1 MDLLTKYQ
9 DLLTH
14 VTKVTYCFLTGVHPF
29 EILTQCLN
37 TKKANFVCMIHLTAP
52 PGNHLDHSKLTK
64 LTILGE
70 SFSHNS
76 FKLLFS
82 SFTALAYLHFS
93 VKSVP
98 DFDEDDFVHF
108 LENKLPV
115 SKLKSLIIS
124 DLPTE
129 MTGKSMCALLQN
141 SNLEELVN
149 FCKIEFSETEMEVLK
164 NIAQNRGMEIIPL

>member
-1 MDLLTKYQ
+1 M
-9 DLLTH
+9 
-14 VTKVTYCFLTGVHPF
+14 
-29 EILTQCLN
+29 
-37 TKKANFVCMIHLTAP
+37 
-52 PGNHLDHSKLTK
+52 
-64 LTILGE
+64 
-70 SFSHNS
+70 
-76 FKLLFS
+76 
-82 SFTALAYLHFS
+82 
-93 VKSVP
+93 P